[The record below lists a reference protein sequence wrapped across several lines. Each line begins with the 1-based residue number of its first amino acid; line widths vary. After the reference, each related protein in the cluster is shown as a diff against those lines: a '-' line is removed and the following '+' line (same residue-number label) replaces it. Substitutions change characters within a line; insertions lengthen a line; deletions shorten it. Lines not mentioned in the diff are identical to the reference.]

1 MNCLLIYDITD
12 NRIRTKVADV
22 CMDYGMNRIQY
33 SAFLGD
39 LQRTYQKELMKR
51 AVAQLGKRPGRIY
64 LYCIGEREWPLR
76 LEHVVE
82 APEKAET
89 TEAGGDAAPKPD
101 AHSR

>member
-12 NRIRTKVADV
+12 NRIRTKVADM

-33 SAFLGD
+33 SAFVGD
-39 LQRTYQKELMKR
+39 LQRTHQKELMKR
-51 AVAQLGKRPGRIY
+51 AIAQLGKRPGKIY

-82 APEKAET
+82 M
-89 TEAGGDAAPKPD
+89 AGGLGMGGADGDAVRGPS
-101 AHSR
+101 AHPG

>member
-12 NRIRTKVADV
+12 NRIRTKVADM

-33 SAFLGD
+33 SAFVGD

-51 AVAQLGKRPGRIY
+51 AIAQLGKRSGKIY

-82 APEKAET
+82 M
-89 TEAGGDAAPKPD
+89 AGGLGMGGADGDAVRGSS
-101 AHSR
+101 AHPG